1 MIIILIIANLV
12 IKQYL
17 HLPHI
22 RQRSLTSA
30 ISESKVAEPDD
41 RDDNGDSDNAIDENV
56 DDDNDSEEN
65 VVGNDFESV

>member
-41 RDDNGDSDNAIDENV
+41 HDDNGDNAIDENV
-56 DDDNDSEEN
+56 DDDNDNEEN